1 MDRSPSGRRRA
12 IAVAVTVGCCLAL
25 VGASIAAGGGVG
37 DAGAMG
43 DGVLDGDVSD
53 GDAAAQAAPG
63 DEFEDGSAEPL
74 TRCFIG
80 EGYPITIGDPPTTI
94 DAVVHLSVLTD
105 ASTGGEF
112 GVELAG
118 TNRDTQIVTLAAGVR
133 LNRIGLL
140 AAGANPFAAFD
151 VLYTYELRL
160 PMFEGVISETT
171 YEEDES
177 PIGSAAG
184 AVPC

>member
-1 MDRSPSGRRRA
+1 MDRSPSARHRA
-12 IAVAVTVGCCLAL
+12 IAVAVAVGCCLAL
-25 VGASIAAGGGVG
+25 VGAPVAAGGGVG
-37 DAGAMG
+37 DAGAM
-43 DGVLDGDVSD
+43 DDVPD
-53 GDAAAQAAPG
+53 DDAAMQADPG
-63 DEFEDGSAEPL
+63 DEFEDGPAEPL
-74 TRCFIG
+74 TRCFVG

-118 TNRDTQIVTLAAGVR
+118 TNRDARIVTLAAGVR

-140 AAGANPFAAFD
+140 ATGTNPFAAFD
-151 VLYTYELRL
+151 VLYAYELRL
-160 PMFEGVISETT
+160 PMFEGVIGETT